1 MDELIVYAT
10 GAPFWPVAKKVEQ
23 AAVSVHGISIVLP
36 VGDTNVY
43 GGGWI
48 TFTTNVFVQ
57 PPKVVTVTV

>member
-1 MDELIVYAT
+1 MGVDELIVYAT

-43 GGGWI
+43 GGG
-48 TFTTNVFVQ
+48 
-57 PPKVVTVTV
+57 